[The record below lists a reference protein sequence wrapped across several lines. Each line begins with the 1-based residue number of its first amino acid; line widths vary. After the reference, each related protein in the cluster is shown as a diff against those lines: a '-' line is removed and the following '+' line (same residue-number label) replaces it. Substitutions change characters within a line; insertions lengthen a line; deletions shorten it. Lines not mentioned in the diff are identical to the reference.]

1 MKSSVATSTLSVA
14 AWRFLRRDKKA
25 MVGSIILFILLVI
38 CGVPQLVHPRRPGRR
53 DLQPGVGPL
62 VGAPAGHHVLR
73 PGRLL
78 AVDGGH
84 APVGDDRPRRGI
96 PLHRLLGRRRHHRGV
111 LGWTRRRRACRC
123 ITDVILVIPTFPLI
137 IVIAAYTKSAS
148 FWTIVFV
155 LVVTGWSYGARQ
167 LRVQA
172 LSLRNRDYLLAARAR
187 GESSWYIIGVE
198 LIPPMTSLIV
208 ANFLGAAL
216 YAVLA
221 AAGLQFVGLGNVN
234 TESWGTMLYWAQNNE
249 ALSAGLPLWALA
261 PGIMIAILG
270 SALALLNYAFDE
282 VSNPALAPGGEPT
295 AIERRWREHAD
306 PRSPRPQGR
315 VHHRR
320 RARPRPWRASRS
332 TSRRV
337 SSWPSWASRAVA
349 SRRCSSRSPNC

>member
-1 MKSSVATSTLSVA
+1 MKRPHLLRSA
-14 AWRFLRRDKKA
+14 ASAGRFLRRDKKA
-25 MVGSIILFILLVI
+25 LIGSIILFVLLVI
-38 CGVPQLVHPRRPGRR
+38 AAFPSWFTPDDPAAEVYNPGAGLSWAHPLGTTSFGQDVFSQVMAGTRQSVMIALVVGFLCTILSVAVGVTAAYAGVFIDDTLSLV
-53 DLQPGVGPL
+53 
-62 VGAPAGHHVLR
+62 
-73 PGRLL
+73 
-78 AVDGGH
+78 
-84 APVGDDRPRRGI
+84 
-96 PLHRLLGRRRHHRGV
+96 
-111 LGWTRRRRACRC
+111 TY
-123 ITDVILVIPTFPLI
+123 VILVIPTFPLI

-187 GESSWYIIGVE
+187 GESSWYIISVE

-282 VSNPALAPGGEPT
+282 VSNPAL
-295 AIERRWREHAD
+295 
-306 PRSPRPQGR
+306 RPVAG
-315 VHHRR
+315 RR
-320 RARPRPWRASRS
+320 RRK
-332 TSRRV
+332 
-337 SSWPSWASRAVA
+337 AVA
-349 SRRCSSRSPNC
+349 

>member
-1 MKSSVATSTLSVA
+1 MTWRNLRRRLGA
-14 AWRFLRRDKKA
+14 AWRFLLRDKKA
-25 MVGSIILFILLVI
+25 MVGSIILLVLI
-38 CGVPQLVHPRRPGRR
+38 VISAFPSWFTPDDPTAEIYN
-53 DLQPGVGPL
+53 PGVGLSWAHPLGTTSFGQDVFSQLMAGTRQSVMIALVVGLISTVLSVL
-62 VGAPAGHHVLR
+62 VGITAAYSGGL
-73 PGRLL
+73 
-78 AVDGGH
+78 VDDTLSL
-84 APVGDDRPRRGI
+84 V
-96 PLHRLLGRRRHHRGV
+96 
-111 LGWTRRRRACRC
+111 
-123 ITDVILVIPTFPLI
+123 TDVILVIPTFPLI

-187 GESSWYIIGVE
+187 GESSWYIIAVE

-261 PGIMIAILG
+261 PGIMIAVLG

-282 VSNPALAPGGEPT
+282 VSNPAL
-295 AIERRWREHAD
+295 
-306 PRSPRPQGR
+306 RPVTTKR
-315 VHHRR
+315 HKK
-320 RARPRPWRASRS
+320 
-332 TSRRV
+332 
-337 SSWPSWASRAVA
+337 VA
-349 SRRCSSRSPNC
+349 A